1 MNELCTVCTFV
12 GVQKCNRN
20 REWICLRHKT
30 LPSQNIS
37 NVAQKHPHVGW
48 IEINSETI
56 IYSIILWKIPCD
68 IVCELVLHVTIP
80 FSYPSFRSVSS
91 SSSSECPLIF
101 FFEHYTNWINIFAN
115 ILDFVCLFIYLFFSR
130 VCLKMATSMLFSH
143 PFITVSSITTIT
155 TTQALNS
162 RNVWQ

>member
-1 MNELCTVCTFV
+1 MVFRPDINVKYIVSSRFQQFYPAKYPVVFPPFRTPAADVPYLFNQPNLIKKYIYLFTMNELCTVCTFV

-37 NVAQKHPHVGW
+37 NVAQKHPHAGW

-56 IYSIILWKIPCD
+56 IYSIILWNIPCD

-80 FSYPSFRSVSS
+80 FSSPPFVVRLPFHFSS
-91 SSSSECPLIF
+91 TTPIEYIF
-101 FFEHYTNWINIFAN
+101 SQIF
-115 ILDFVCLFIYLFFSR
+115 
-130 VCLKMATSMLFSH
+130 
-143 PFITVSSITTIT
+143 
-155 TTQALNS
+155 
-162 RNVWQ
+162 